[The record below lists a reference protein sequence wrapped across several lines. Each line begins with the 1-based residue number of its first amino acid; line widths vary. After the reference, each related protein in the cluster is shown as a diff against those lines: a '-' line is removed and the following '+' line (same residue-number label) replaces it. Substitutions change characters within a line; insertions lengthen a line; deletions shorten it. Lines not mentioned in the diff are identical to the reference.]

1 VQSISAIT
9 RPAVAGYYRRRY
21 RPASMVVAAAG
32 NLDHAKVVRAVRM
45 AFATAGLLDRDETPQ
60 SVRSATGARPA
71 VAVDLTVTRRPTEQ
85 ANLVLGTVGISRRDE
100 RRFAFGVLNNA
111 LGGGMS
117 SRLFQEVREKRGLAY
132 SVYSYATQF
141 AETGLFGVY
150 AGCQPGR
157 VDEVLAICREQ
168 LDAVGTDGVTDEE
181 IARGKGQLKGSLV
194 LGLEDTGSRMSR
206 IGKSELVYG
215 ELLGVDEVIA
225 RIDAVTPEDVRAV
238 AADVLRRP
246 LALAVTGP
254 FDDHDFSAAVA

>member
-1 VQSISAIT
+1 MLFLIGCGVNDLLLFFFFKQ
-9 RPAVAGYYRRRY
+9 
-21 RPASMVVAAAG
+21 
-32 NLDHAKVVRAVRM
+32 K
-45 AFATAGLLDRDETPQ
+45 TAYELRLSLVGSEMCIRD
-60 SVRSATGARPA
+60 S
-71 VAVDLTVTRRPTEQ
+71 
-85 ANLVLGTVGISRRDE
+85 
-100 RRFAFGVLNNA
+100 
-111 LGGGMS
+111 
-117 SRLFQEVREKRGLAY
+117 
-132 SVYSYATQF
+132 QF

-206 IGKSELVYG
+206 IGKSELVDG

-238 AADVLRRP
+238 AA
-246 LALAVTGP
+246 
-254 FDDHDFSAAVA
+254 